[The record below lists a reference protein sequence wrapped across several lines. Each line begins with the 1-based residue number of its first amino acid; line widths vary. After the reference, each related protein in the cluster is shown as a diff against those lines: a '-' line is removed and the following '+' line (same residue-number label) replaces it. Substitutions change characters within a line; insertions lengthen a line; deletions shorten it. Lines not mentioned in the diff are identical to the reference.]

1 LHYLPQCLRAFFLFF
16 YLCLSFVANAQNAD
30 IDLLKH
36 INLNRNTRLD
46 PAFRFVTNSVTP
58 LSLALPVGMIGT
70 GMLSHDKALRNKG
83 YEMGAAVASAFV
95 VSRILKYTINRPRPY
110 VTYPVLDN
118 VVSETDP
125 SFPSGHTTAAFAT
138 ATTLAIH
145 FPKWYVIVPA
155 YVWAAG
161 AGYSRMHLGVH
172 YPSDVLAGAV
182 TGAGSAYLTH
192 KANQWLQRRKKQKQ

>member
-1 LHYLPQCLRAFFLFF
+1 MHYLRFL
-16 YLCLSFVANAQNAD
+16 LLSVCLSLSPIGHAQNAD

-36 INLNRNTRLD
+36 INLSRNVRLD
-46 PAFRFVTNSVTP
+46 PAFRFVTNSVAP
-58 LSLALPVGMIGT
+58 LSLALPAGVIGT

-83 YEMGAAVASAFV
+83 YEMGAAVVSAFV
-95 VSRILKYTINRPRPY
+95 LSRILKYSVNRTRPY

-118 VVSETDP
+118 VVTETDP

-192 KANQWLQRRKKQKQ
+192 KANQWLQRRKTTSTQK